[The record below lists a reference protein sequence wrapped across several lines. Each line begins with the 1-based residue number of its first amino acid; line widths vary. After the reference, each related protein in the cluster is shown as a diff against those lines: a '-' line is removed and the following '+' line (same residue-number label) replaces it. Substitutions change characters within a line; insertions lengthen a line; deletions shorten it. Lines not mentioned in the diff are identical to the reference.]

1 MYKGCNLQGQL
12 AVAATVAHWS
22 CRMLGPNAHGMNKT
36 YATVSI
42 NQTSTPRREARNL
55 PLLANRRSPQLIQW
69 LSVTSVPMT
78 GSYAYLSEGQQQVAT
93 DQVS

>member
-1 MYKGCNLQGQL
+1 MIYKGCNLQGQL

-42 NQTSTPRREARNL
+42 NQTSTPSREPRNL
-55 PLLANRRSPQLIQW
+55 PLLANRRSPRLMQW
-69 LSVTSVPMT
+69 LSVPMT